1 MGEMIKKW
9 EEKMDEWHSFQ
20 KEWRKMNPFDPS
32 KEDYHEYQRR
42 EGRVFRW
49 SKSESRY

>member
-1 MGEMIKKW
+1 MGKFAEKW
-9 EEKMDEWHSFQ
+9 KEKMEEWHIFQ

-42 EGRVFRW
+42 EGREFRR
-49 SKSESRY
+49 SKSEFKY